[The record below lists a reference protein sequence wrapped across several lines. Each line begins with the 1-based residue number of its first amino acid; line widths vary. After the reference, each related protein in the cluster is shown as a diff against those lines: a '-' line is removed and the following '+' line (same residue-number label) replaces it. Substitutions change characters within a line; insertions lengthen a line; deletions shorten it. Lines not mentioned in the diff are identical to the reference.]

1 MKTAIVTG
9 ASGFIGHWLVRAL
22 VQSGEDVIAVVRPGG
37 CVEQLE
43 KEPRVRIV
51 ECDMHEY
58 GKLPALVGIKNPSV
72 FYHLAW
78 TGLIGPSRSDPTIQL
93 GNAETAGQAV
103 QAAIEIGCSRFVG
116 VGSLREYEA
125 LAELDADRL
134 EVGPSCIYGEGKHF
148 ARFYT
153 KALAVQG
160 GLEHVWTVLSNVYG
174 EGDTSLRFI
183 INTTLHKI
191 LHHEPLEFTSGT
203 QLYDFIHVEDTARA
217 LAAIGKFGVSG
228 YSYIVG
234 TGKPRPLREYIE
246 KMGTLFA
253 PERELRFGD
262 MPYSGISLPA
272 DRFSIKK
279 LTEDTGFVPEVPFE
293 EGIKRTMEWI
303 KKRETGNENI

>member
-1 MKTAIVTG
+1 MGTAIVTG
-9 ASGFIGHWLVRAL
+9 AAGFIGRWLVRELA
-22 VQSGEDVIAVVRPGG
+22 QNCDNVIAVVRPGG
-37 CVEQLE
+37 HPEWLDNRAGV
-43 KEPRVRIV
+43 KVI
-51 ECDMHEY
+51 ECGLHEY
-58 GKLPALVGIKNPSV
+58 GRLPALAGPPKKSV

-78 TGLIGPSRSDPTIQL
+78 AGIAGPSRSDPVVHL
-93 GNAETAGQAV
+93 GNVEAAGQAV
-103 QAAIEIGCSRFVG
+103 QAAIGIGCSRFVG

-134 EVGPSCIYGEGKHF
+134 EVSPSCIYGEGKHF

-279 LTEDTGFVPEVPFE
+279 LTEDTGFVPKVLFG

-303 KKRETGNENI
+303 KNREAGNEKI